1 VISTISPVNNIGE
14 RSMQFD
20 RQLLDDAIL
29 ADACHAHRRDAG
41 IFDLFRGRPRPSGD
55 SCPSDGDNAAAQASP
70 EDPTPASHR
79 GSARQASDPRTWRRA
94 SAAAMS
100 WTMAQ
105 IIEGFARS
113 AAAVHPEFICL
124 PSEHVSRGNPAEDPP
139 CGRHAGD
146 RRLSPPFR
154 QRGGPIA
161 WATSLLAKLWS
172 RVLRAREIR
181 RMRAGWETFDDRM
194 LNDIGVSR
202 CEIDLIMRHGR
213 HRE

>member
-1 VISTISPVNNIGE
+1 
-14 RSMQFD
+14 MQFE
-20 RQLLDDAIL
+20 RQLLDDAIS
-29 ADACHAHRRDAG
+29 ANACHAHRRDAE
-41 IFDLFRGRPRPSGD
+41 IFDLFRARPQSWGD

-70 EDPTPASHR
+70 EDPTPASHHE
-79 GSARQASDPRTWRRA
+79 SARQASDPRTWRRA
-94 SAAAMS
+94 IAAAMS
-100 WTMAQ
+100 WAMAQ
-105 IIEGFARS
+105 IIEGFALS

-161 WATSLLAKLWS
+161 WVTSLFVKLWS
-172 RVLRAREIR
+172 GVLRAREIR
-181 RMRAGWETFDDRM
+181 RMRAGLETLDDRM

-202 CEIDLIMRHGR
+202 CEIDLIVRHGR